1 MNNPPLVSVLLTAW
15 NREKFIAEAI
25 ENVLAQTFTDFELII
40 VDDASTDGTVDII
53 KQYAAKDA
61 RIRFYVNEKN
71 LGDYPNRN
79 KVATYATGKYIK
91 YTDSDDVLYEH
102 ALQVMVS
109 AMQKFPDAGFCLCC
123 EQDPVRPYPVMV
135 SGRQAY
141 LENFYGYDHFS
152 RAPGSAI
159 IKREAFERVGAFSG
173 RRIIGDNELWFKL
186 SNYYSMV
193 KIPGGLYWD
202 RNHGDQERFT
212 TFANENYRKMRHMVL
227 LEAFAHKDCPL
238 NQEERQT
245 ILKRV
250 HRNNRKK
257 KVLKFVYEFKG
268 LFDRKR
274 NKYEKL
280 W

>member
-1 MNNPPLVSVLLTAW
+1 MKPLVSVLLTAW
-15 NREKFIAEAI
+15 NREKYIGQAI
-25 ENVLAQTFTDFELII
+25 EHVLAQTFTDFELII

-53 KQYAAKDA
+53 KQYAARDQ
-61 RIRFYVNEKN
+61 RIRFYINEQN
-71 LGDYPNRN
+71 IGDYPNRN
-79 KVATYATGKYIK
+79 KVASYATGKYLK
-91 YTDSDDVLYEH
+91 YTDSDDILYEH

-109 AMQKFPDAGFCLCC
+109 AMEKFPEAGFCLCT
-123 EQDPVRPYPVMV
+123 EQDPEIPYPVMI

-141 LENFYGYDHFS
+141 LENFYGYFHFS

-173 RRIIGDNELWFKL
+173 RRIIGDYELWFKL

-212 TFANENYRKMRHMVL
+212 SFANKNYRKMRHMIL
-227 LEAFAHKDCPL
+227 LESFAHKDCPL
-238 NQEERQT
+238 SEEEKKV

-250 HRNNRKK
+250 KRNNQKKAVLKVVYQVKDFLTPRKK
-257 KVLKFVYEFKG
+257 KY
-268 LFDRKR
+268 R
-274 NKYEKL
+274 L